1 VSAIRLTILTGTRQT
16 VLRRIDMGFLDR
28 RDLLAGTAAL
38 FGAELVAPLAKALA
52 AEMPAG
58 FSPSHAALTV
68 DQRILVSAISERIIP
83 TTDTPGAN
91 AAGVPAFIEMMLADW
106 YEPTDRNEFMNGLGV
121 LEGYARIQY
130 GTAFASAAP
139 EEQDL
144 VLTQAMTG
152 KISGLAGNFF
162 EHCRQLTI
170 MGYYTSEIG
179 CKQERVYVPVPGR
192 YDGKYP
198 YAQVK
203 RVFSS

>member
-1 VSAIRLTILTGTRQT
+1 MA
-16 VLRRIDMGFLDR
+16 FLDR
-28 RDLLAGTAAL
+28 RDLLAGTVAL

-52 AEMPAG
+52 AELPAG
-58 FSPSHAALTV
+58 AMAPGFSASHAVLTA
-68 DQRILVSAISERIIP
+68 DQRSLVAAVSERIIP
-83 TTDTPGAN
+83 TTDSPGAI
-91 AAGVPAFIEMMLADW
+91 AAGVPGYIEMMLADW
-106 YEPTDRNEFMNGLGV
+106 YEPTDRNEFMTGLGV
-121 LEGYARIQY
+121 LEGHARVQFNRP
-130 GTAFASAAP
+130 FAGLAP

-152 KISGLAGNFF
+152 RISGLSGNFF

-170 MGYYTSEIG
+170 LGYYTSEIG

-198 YAQVK
+198 YAQVR

>member
-1 VSAIRLTILTGTRQT
+1 MS
-16 VLRRIDMGFLDR
+16 FLDR
-28 RDLLAGTAAL
+28 RGLLAGAATL
-38 FGAELVAPLAKALA
+38 LGAELVAPLARALA

-58 FSPSHAALTV
+58 LTPSHAAFTP
-68 DQRILVSAISERIIP
+68 DQRTLVAAISERIVP
-83 TTDTPGAN
+83 TTDTPGAI
-91 AAGVPAFIEMMLADW
+91 AAGVPDFIEMMLADW
-106 YEPTDRNEFMNGLGV
+106 YETGERNDFMNGLGI
-121 LEGYARIQY
+121 LEGHSRIQFEKP
-130 GTAFASAAP
+130 FAGIAP

-152 KISGLAGNFF
+152 RISGLSTSFF

-179 CKQERVYVPVPGR
+179 CKQERVYLPVPGR

-198 YAQVK
+198 YAQVR